1 MPLTAAAAFGLVN
14 LVDDKH
20 FFPVYNPA
28 PVIRAEVLKKY
39 TEISGIL
46 APLADKLTT
55 EKMQKLNML
64 VDVKHKNVS
73 KVSKQ
78 FLQDEGLL

>member
-1 MPLTAAAAFGLVN
+1 M
-14 LVDDKH
+14 
-20 FFPVYNPA
+20 
-28 PVIRAEVLKKY
+28 IRAEVLKKY
-39 TEISGIL
+39 PKISGFL